1 MSVQIGSRYIKTG
14 GYWTTWIVTRFTK
27 SGSLVPH
34 AVLVDEVRRDREIML
49 SVPALEV
56 TGLYTNVE

>member
-1 MSVQIGSRYIKTG
+1 
-14 GYWTTWIVTRFTK
+14 
-27 SGSLVPH
+27 VPH

-56 TGLYTNVE
+56 TGLYTNVG